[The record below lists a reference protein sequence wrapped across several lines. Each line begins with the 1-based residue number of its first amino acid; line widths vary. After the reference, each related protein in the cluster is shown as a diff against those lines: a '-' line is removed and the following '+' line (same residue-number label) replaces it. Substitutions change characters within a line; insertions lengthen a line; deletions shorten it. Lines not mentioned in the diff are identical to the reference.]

1 MSKELDIQIDVFN
14 QCPDIQLGVVN
25 RLRDIG
31 IDVGN
36 TGLGPNVAR
45 IEIRTTAEW
54 SNYLQYIPTAG
65 RIIVYSDKSVINGVP
80 IPGIKIADGLS
91 YVVDLPF
98 VGDDATSEILRSLSE
113 HVNDKTIHITEQER
127 QFWNNKV
134 NYDIDEGLET
144 LILDR
149 N

>member
-1 MSKELDIQIDVFN
+1 MSKELDIQIGVFN

-31 IDVGN
+31 IDVGSS
-36 TGLGPNVAR
+36 GMGPNVAR
-45 IEIRTTAEW
+45 IEVRTTEEW
-54 SNYLQYIPTAG
+54 SNYLQYIPPAR
-65 RIIVYSDKSVINGVP
+65 RIIVYSDRSIINGVP

-98 VGDDATSEILRSLSE
+98 VGDDVTSEILRSLSE
-113 HVNDKTIHITEQER
+113 HVNDRTIHITEQER
-127 QFWNNKV
+127 QFWNNKI
-134 NYDIDEGLET
+134 NYDINEGLET